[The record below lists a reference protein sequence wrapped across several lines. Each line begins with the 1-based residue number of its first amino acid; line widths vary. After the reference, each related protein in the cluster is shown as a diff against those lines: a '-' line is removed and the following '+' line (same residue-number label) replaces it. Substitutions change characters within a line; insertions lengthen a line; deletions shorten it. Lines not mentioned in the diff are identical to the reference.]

1 MSNLTKLIE
10 YGQSYWLDN
19 LTRSMIKSGELKK
32 RITKE
37 GLRGLTS
44 NPAIFHKAISEGNDY
59 NKQIEKLVKAGK
71 SVLEIY
77 DALTIKDVQDACD
90 LFKAVYES
98 SNGVDGYVSL
108 EVSPYLAHNT
118 EETLSEARRLF
129 AAVNRP
135 NCYIKIPGTS
145 AGISAIEQALYEGIN
160 VNVTLLFSIKAY
172 EQVAYAYINALERRF
187 NEGKSVNNVTSVA
200 SFFLSRIDT
209 LTDQLLGHLINP
221 RNDFENLP
229 RPEQLLGKTAIA
241 SAKLAYQSF
250 LKIFNGERWEKLVAA
265 GAKVQRPL
273 WASTSTKDP
282 LYPDTKY
289 VDPLIGPNTVN
300 TLPEITISAFA
311 DHGKLEEN
319 AILKNVDEAYRVLD
333 DLRKLGINIDLVTT
347 QLTNDGIQKFVEPF
361 AELMKK
367 LAQER
372 LRILEDKIGTQRFF
386 YGKSESLVKA
396 ALNSLNDKQFTRRLF
411 SKDSFLWKDDPEIS
425 AAIKNRLGWLEVEDF
440 INPDRIDEINA
451 FVKNVLADKFT
462 FAVLLGMGGSSLC
475 PEVASQTFGV
485 KKGYL
490 KLFVLDNTSPEAVK
504 HVESQLNLD
513 KTLFIVASKSGS
525 TIESNSFYKYFYNLY
540 KKNNYENPG
549 RHFIAITD
557 KNTPLEHEAKIKNF
571 RYIFTN
577 PEDIGGRYSA
587 LSYFGLVP
595 MALVGINIKEI
606 FNRAYQMKQSCSPF
620 IPSDANPSVR
630 LGVFLGINFKLERE
644 KVTFVLS
651 PSIKSFGLWVEQL
664 IAESTGKEGKG
675 ILPVESEFLGSK
687 NQYGKDRIFVLM
699 YIQKEFDST
708 VEKKLTALEAAGFPV
723 VQIMLPNVYSLGGE
737 FLRWEIATATA
748 CAVIGVNPFDEPNV
762 SESKK
767 NTNDLLTEW
776 KQNGK
781 FAETMPI
788 VKKDWI
794 SIYAD
799 QSLNLSGRTIKD
811 VLNKFFKLINRSD
824 YIAFLAYFMQTQQRE
839 KYLQMMRNR
848 LSKNCKTA
856 ATIGYG
862 PRYLHST
869 GQLHK
874 GGPNSG
880 LFILLTSDSTLNLQI
895 PESGYDFATLQ
906 LAQALGDFRSL
917 VNKNRRVIRI
927 HLSGDLEEG
936 LKSLSKLIL

>member
-37 GLRGLTS
+37 ALRGLTS
-44 NPAIFHKAISEGNDY
+44 NPAIFHKAISEGNHY
-59 NKQIEKLVKAGK
+59 NKQIEKLVKEGK

-90 LFKAVYES
+90 LFKTVYES

-129 AAVNRP
+129 TAVNRP

-145 AGISAIEQALYEGIN
+145 AGISAIEQALYEGIS

-172 EQVAYAYINALERRF
+172 EEVAYAYINALERRF
-187 NEGKSVNNVTSVA
+187 NEGKYVNNVTSVA

-209 LTDQLLGHLINP
+209 LTDQLLGELINP
-221 RNDFENLP
+221 QKDFGNLP
-229 RPEQLLGKTAIA
+229 RPEQLLGKTASA

-250 LKIFNGERWEKLVAA
+250 LKIFSGERWEKLAAA
-265 GAKVQRPL
+265 GAKVQRLL

-300 TLPEITISAFA
+300 TLPEITVSAFA

-319 AILKNVDEAYRVLD
+319 AILKNVDGAYRVLD
-333 DLRKLGINIDLVTT
+333 DLKKLGIDIDLVTT

-361 AELMKK
+361 DKLMKK
-367 LAQER
+367 LAHER
-372 LRILEDKIGTQRFF
+372 LKILEDKIGTQKFF
-386 YGKSESLVKA
+386 YGKSEFLVKS
-396 ALNSLNDKQFTRRLF
+396 ALNSLNDKQFSRRLF

-425 AAIKNRLGWLEVEDF
+425 AAIKNRLGWLGVEDF
-440 INPDRIDEINA
+440 INLNRADEINA

-475 PEVASQTFGV
+475 PVVASQTFGV

-504 HVESQLNLD
+504 HVESQIDLN

-540 KKNNYENPG
+540 KKNKNETPG
-549 RHFIAITD
+549 KHFIAITD
-557 KNTPLEHEAKIKNF
+557 KNTSLEHEAKSKNF
-571 RYIFTN
+571 RYIFIN

-595 MALVGINIKEI
+595 MALIGINIKEI
-606 FNRAYQMKQSCSPF
+606 LNSAYQMKQSCSSF
-620 IPSDANPSVR
+620 IPSDANPAVS

-675 ILPVESEFLGSK
+675 ILPVEGEFLGSK
-687 NQYGKDRIFVLM
+687 DQYGKDRIFVYM
-699 YIQKEFDST
+699 YIKKEFDST
-708 VEKKLTALEAAGFPV
+708 VEKKLAALEAAGFPIV
-723 VQIMLPNVYSLGGE
+723 RIMLPDVYSLGGE

-748 CAVIGVNPFDEPNV
+748 CAIIGVNPFDEPNV

-776 KQNGK
+776 KKNGK
-781 FAETMPI
+781 FAETIPI
-788 VKKDWI
+788 VKADSI

-799 QSLNLSGRTIKD
+799 QSLNLSGRTIKN
-811 VLNKFFKLINRSD
+811 VLKKFLKLTNRSD
-824 YIAFLAYFMQTQQRE
+824 YIALLAYFLQTQERD
-839 KYLQMMRNR
+839 KYLQIMRNR
-848 LSKNCKTA
+848 LSKNYKTA
-856 ATIGYG
+856 TTIGYG

-880 LFILLTSDSTLNLQI
+880 LFILLTSDLTLNLQI

-917 VNKNRRVIRI
+917 INKNRRVIRI
-927 HLSGDLEEG
+927 HLSGDLEQG
-936 LKSLSKLIL
+936 MKSLSKFL

>member
-44 NPAIFHKAISEGNDY
+44 NPAIFHKAISESNDY
-59 NKQIEKLVKAGK
+59 NKHIEKLAKAGK

-90 LFKAVYES
+90 LFKSVYES

-118 EETLSEARRLF
+118 DETLSEARRLF

-172 EQVAYAYINALERRF
+172 EDVANAYINALERRL

-221 RNDFENLP
+221 NKDLGNLP

-241 SAKLAYQSF
+241 SAKIAYQSF
-250 LKIFNGERWEKLVAA
+250 LKIFSGERWEKLAA
-265 GAKVQRPL
+265 SGAKVQRPL

-282 LYPDTKY
+282 LYSDTKY
-289 VDPLIGPNTVN
+289 VDPLIAPNTVN

-311 DHGKLEEN
+311 HNGKLEEN
-319 AILKNVDEAYRVLD
+319 AILKNVDEAYNVLS
-333 DLRKLGINIDLVTT
+333 DLKKLGIDIDLVTT
-347 QLTNDGIQKFVEPF
+347 QLTNDGVQKFIEPF
-361 AELMKK
+361 DKLMKK

-372 LRILEDKIGTQRFF
+372 LRILEDKVGTQKFF
-386 YGKSESLVKA
+386 YSKSESLVKA
-396 ALNSLNDKQFTRRLF
+396 ALTSLNDKQFTRRLF
-411 SKDSFLWKDDPEIS
+411 AKDPHLWKDDPIIS
-425 AAIKNRLGWLEVEDF
+425 AAIKNRLGWLRIEDF
-440 INPDRIDEINA
+440 MSRVNEINN
-451 FVKNVLADKFT
+451 FVKQVRGDKYSN
-462 FAVLLGMGGSSLC
+462 AVLLGMGGSSLC

-490 KLFVLDNTSPEAVK
+490 KLFVLDNTSPEAIK
-504 HVESQLNLD
+504 QVESQIDLN

-540 KKNNYENPG
+540 KENKNENPG
-549 RHFIAITD
+549 KHFIAITD
-557 KNTPLEHEAKIKNF
+557 KNTSLEHEAKNKNF

-595 MALVGINIKEI
+595 MALIGINIKEI
-606 FNRAYQMKQSCSPF
+606 LKSAYQMKQSCSPF
-620 IPSDANPSVR
+620 IPADLNPAVS
-630 LGVFLGINFKLERE
+630 LGVFLGINQKLGRD
-644 KVTFVLS
+644 KATFVLS

-664 IAESTGKEGKG
+664 IAESTGKESKG
-675 ILPVESEFLGSK
+675 ILPIEGEVLGSK
-687 NQYGKDRIFVLM
+687 NQYGKDRIFIYM
-699 YIQKEFDST
+699 YIKKEFDSAI
-708 VEKKLTALEAAGFPV
+708 EKKLTALESAGFPV
-723 VQIMLPNVYSLGGE
+723 VRIMLPDIYALGGE
-737 FLRWEIATATA
+737 FLRWEIATAAA

-767 NTNDLLTEW
+767 NTNDLLAEW

-781 FAETMPI
+781 FAETIPLL
-788 VKKDWI
+788 KTDSI

-799 QSLNLSGRTIKD
+799 QSLNLSGRTVKD
-811 VLNKFFKLINRSD
+811 VINRFLKLINPSD
-824 YIAFLAYFMQTQQRE
+824 YISFLAYFLQAQERD
-839 KYLQMMRNR
+839 KYLQIMRDR
-848 LSKNCKTA
+848 LSKKYKTA
-856 ATIGYG
+856 TTIGYG

-880 LFILLTSDSTLNLQI
+880 LFILLTSDSNLSLQI

-917 VNKNRRVIRI
+917 VDKNRRVIRI
-927 HLSGDLEEG
+927 HLSGDLEDG